1 MIGAKL
7 VPIKGYP
14 IGTRKRVASR
24 KREVTKKEK
33 ALQTTQKKKTGD
45 TDRDSVDI
53 FPYLLEWGMKF
64 MMETCIT
71 PKKKLDKLQG
81 RWKELGEAVSELHL
95 KHT

>member
-14 IGTRKRVASR
+14 IGTRKRVTSR

-33 ALQTTQKKKTGD
+33 AFQKTQKKKTGD
-45 TDRDSVDI
+45 TDCDSVDI
-53 FPYLLEWGMKF
+53 FPYFPKWGRKF

-71 PKKKLDKLQG
+71 P
-81 RWKELGEAVSELHL
+81 
-95 KHT
+95 

>member
-1 MIGAKL
+1 MIDAKL

-33 ALQTTQKKKTGD
+33 ALQKTQKKKTGD

-53 FPYLLEWGMKF
+53 FPSY
-64 MMETCIT
+64 
-71 PKKKLDKLQG
+71 
-81 RWKELGEAVSELHL
+81 
-95 KHT
+95 